1 MAEENNEKKKPSS
14 PRKRTPKKNMGMLP
28 DEGQMIQYSLFDTKQ
43 KINEST
49 STLMD
54 LRVSPFMPV
63 DKISHN
69 SALAREFVAN
79 KNILKRETA
88 FGTVEIRNRLLT
100 QYHKMILDCIMVHN
114 VRSVVY
120 KGTIAIYFSIYEIAQ
135 QLGLEW
141 NGKTQKNIQ
150 EAIEY
155 IKDVVI
161 VRTDADNPSITSS
174 YNIIQEMKYS
184 SKEQAYVIVLSS
196 QYAEYFNKTISIN
209 YNKRFDELIAI
220 RGKGSAFIRS
230 IIEFFITHDASAD
243 NIQRMKLMQL
253 LETINYPCQTPRQ
266 VTSAKQYLKEY
277 EKELAKFNIKYYTGS
292 QLFEYTGTS
301 DIRFIPP
308 LEGLLD

>member
-1 MAEENNEKKKPSS
+1 MSIEKNEITKPKTTKKRVPKSKMDLISNEN
-14 PRKRTPKKNMGMLP
+14 
-28 DEGQMIQYSLFDTKQ
+28 QIQYSLFDTKQ
-43 KINEST
+43 KIYEST

-69 SALAREFVAN
+69 SALAKEFVAN

-100 QYHKMILDCIMVHN
+100 QYHKMILDCIMIHN
-114 VRSVVY
+114 TRSVVY

-135 QLGLEW
+135 KLGLEW
-141 NGKTQKNIQ
+141 SGKTQKNIQ

-161 VRTDADNPSITSS
+161 VRTDASGSGIASS

-184 SKEQAYVIVLSS
+184 SKEQSYVIVLSS
-196 QYAEYFNKTISIN
+196 LYAEYFNKTMSIN
-209 YNKRFDELIAI
+209 YNKRFDELISI

-230 IIEFFITHDASAD
+230 IIEFFITHDASAE
-243 NIQRMKLMQL
+243 NIQRMKLIQL
-253 LETINYPCQTPRQ
+253 LETINYPCETPRQ

-277 EKELAKFNIKYYTGS
+277 EDELAKFNIKYYTGS
-292 QLFEYTGTS
+292 QLFEYSGTT

-308 LEGLLD
+308 LDGLLD

>member
-1 MAEENNEKKKPSS
+1 MAVEKDDEVKPKFI
-14 PRKRTPKKNMGMLP
+14 RKRVTKEKVGFLP
-28 DEGQMIQYSLFDTKQ
+28 NESQIQYSLFDTKQ

-49 STLMD
+49 ATLMD

-69 SALAREFVAN
+69 SALAKEFVAN

-100 QYHKMILDCIMVHN
+100 QYHKMILDCIMIHN
-114 VRSVVY
+114 TRSVVY

-135 QLGLEW
+135 KLGLEW
-141 NGKTQKNIQ
+141 SGKTQKNIQ

-161 VRTDADNPSITSS
+161 VRTDSSGSGIASS

-184 SKEQAYVIVLSS
+184 SKEQSYVIVLSS
-196 QYAEYFNKTISIN
+196 LYAEYFNKTMSIN
-209 YNKRFDELIAI
+209 YNKRFDELISI

-230 IIEFFITHDASAD
+230 IIEFFITHDASAE
-243 NIQRMKLMQL
+243 NIQRMKLIQL
-253 LETINYPCQTPRQ
+253 LETINYPCETPRQ
-266 VTSAKQYLKEY
+266 ISSAKQYLKDY
-277 EKELAKFNIKYYTGS
+277 EDELAKFNIKYYSGS
-292 QLFEYTGTS
+292 QLFEYSGTT

-308 LEGLLD
+308 LDGLLD

>member
-1 MAEENNEKKKPSS
+1 MSVEKDDEVKPKVI
-14 PRKRTPKKNMGMLP
+14 RKRVTKEKVGFLP
-28 DEGQMIQYSLFDTKQ
+28 NESQIQYSLFDTKQ

-49 STLMD
+49 ATLMD

-69 SALAREFVAN
+69 SALAKEFVAN

-100 QYHKMILDCIMVHN
+100 QYHKMILDCIMIHN
-114 VRSVVY
+114 TRSVVY

-135 QLGLEW
+135 KLGLEW
-141 NGKTQKNIQ
+141 SGKTQKNIQ

-161 VRTDADNPSITSS
+161 VRTDSSGSGIASS

-184 SKEQAYVIVLSS
+184 SKEQSYVIVLSS
-196 QYAEYFNKTISIN
+196 LYAEYFNKTMSIN
-209 YNKRFDELIAI
+209 YNKRFDELISI

-230 IIEFFITHDASAD
+230 IIEFFITHDASAE
-243 NIQRMKLMQL
+243 NIQRMKLIQL
-253 LETINYPCQTPRQ
+253 LGTINYPCETPRQ

-277 EKELAKFNIKYYTGS
+277 EDELAKFNIKYYTGS
-292 QLFEYTGTS
+292 QLFEYSGTT

-308 LEGLLD
+308 LDGLLD

>member
-1 MAEENNEKKKPSS
+1 MSIEKNEITKPKTTTKRVPKSKMDLISNEN
-14 PRKRTPKKNMGMLP
+14 
-28 DEGQMIQYSLFDTKQ
+28 QIQYSLFDTKQ
-43 KINEST
+43 KIYEST

-69 SALAREFVAN
+69 SALAKEFVAN

-100 QYHKMILDCIMVHN
+100 QYHKMILDCIMIHN
-114 VRSVVY
+114 TRSVVY

-135 QLGLEW
+135 KLGLEW
-141 NGKTQKNIQ
+141 SGKTQKNIQ

-161 VRTDADNPSITSS
+161 VRTDSSGSGIASS

-184 SKEQAYVIVLSS
+184 SKEQSYVIVLSS
-196 QYAEYFNKTISIN
+196 LYAEYFNKTMSIN
-209 YNKRFDELIAI
+209 YNKRFDELISI

-230 IIEFFITHDASAD
+230 IIEFFITHDASAE
-243 NIQRMKLMQL
+243 NIQRMKLIQL
-253 LETINYPCQTPRQ
+253 LETINYPCETPRQ

-277 EKELAKFNIKYYTGS
+277 EDELAKFNIKYYTGS
-292 QLFEYTGTS
+292 QLFEYSGTT

-308 LEGLLD
+308 LDGLLD

>member
-1 MAEENNEKKKPSS
+1 MSVEKDDEVKPKVI
-14 PRKRTPKKNMGMLP
+14 RKRVTKEKAGFLP
-28 DEGQMIQYSLFDTKQ
+28 NESQIQYSLFDTKQ

-49 STLMD
+49 ATLMD

-69 SALAREFVAN
+69 SALAKEFVAN

-100 QYHKMILDCIMVHN
+100 QYHKMILDCIMIHN
-114 VRSVVY
+114 TRSVVY

-135 QLGLEW
+135 KLGLEW
-141 NGKTQKNIQ
+141 SGKTQKNIQ

-161 VRTDADNPSITSS
+161 VRTDSSGSGIASS

-184 SKEQAYVIVLSS
+184 SKEQSYVIVLSS
-196 QYAEYFNKTISIN
+196 LYAEYFNKTMSIN
-209 YNKRFDELIAI
+209 YNKRFDELISI

-230 IIEFFITHDASAD
+230 IIEFFITHDASAE
-243 NIQRMKLMQL
+243 NIQRMKLIQL
-253 LETINYPCQTPRQ
+253 LETINYPCETPRQ

-277 EKELAKFNIKYYTGS
+277 EDELAKFNIKYYTGS
-292 QLFEYTGTS
+292 QLFEYSGTT

-308 LEGLLD
+308 LDGLLD

>member
-1 MAEENNEKKKPSS
+1 MSIDKKEDIKPKVVKKRVTKEKI
-14 PRKRTPKKNMGMLP
+14 GFLP
-28 DEGQMIQYSLFDTKQ
+28 NDSQIQYSLFDTKQ

-69 SALAREFVAN
+69 SALAKEFVAN
-79 KNILKRETA
+79 KNILRRETA

-100 QYHKMILDCIMVHN
+100 QYHKMILDCIMIHN

-135 QLGLEW
+135 KLGLEW

-161 VRTDADNPSITSS
+161 VRTDNNGSGISSS

-196 QYAEYFNKTISIN
+196 LYAEYFNKTMSIN
-209 YNKRFDELIAI
+209 YNKRFDELINI

-230 IIEFFITHDASAD
+230 IIEFFITHDASAE

-253 LETINYPCQTPRQ
+253 LETINYPCVTQRQ
-266 VTSAKQYLKEY
+266 ISSAKQYLKEY
-277 EKELAKFNIKYYTGS
+277 DEELAKFNIKYYSGS
-292 QLFEYTGTS
+292 QLFEYSGTT

-308 LEGLLD
+308 LDGLL

>member
-1 MAEENNEKKKPSS
+1 MSIEKNEITKPKTTKKRVPKSKMDLISNEN
-14 PRKRTPKKNMGMLP
+14 
-28 DEGQMIQYSLFDTKQ
+28 QIQYSLFDTKQ
-43 KINEST
+43 KIYEST

-69 SALAREFVAN
+69 SALAKEFVAN

-100 QYHKMILDCIMVHN
+100 QYHKMILDCIMIHN
-114 VRSVVY
+114 TRSVVY
-120 KGTIAIYFSIYEIAQ
+120 KGTIAIYFSIYEISQ
-135 QLGLEW
+135 KLGLEW
-141 NGKTQKNIQ
+141 SGKTQKNIQ

-161 VRTDADNPSITSS
+161 VRSDNNGSGISSS

-184 SKEQAYVIVLSS
+184 SKEQSYVIVLSS
-196 QYAEYFNKTISIN
+196 LYAEYFNKTMSIN
-209 YNKRFDELIAI
+209 YNKRFDELINI

-253 LETINYPCQTPRQ
+253 LETINYPSETPRQ
-266 VTSAKQYLKEY
+266 ISSAKQYLKDY
-277 EKELAKFNIKYYTGS
+277 EDELAKFNIKYYSGS
-292 QLFEYTGTS
+292 QLFEYS
-301 DIRFIPP
+301 R
-308 LEGLLD
+308 LNLN

>member
-1 MAEENNEKKKPSS
+1 MSVEKDDEVKPKVI
-14 PRKRTPKKNMGMLP
+14 RKRVTKEKIGFLP
-28 DEGQMIQYSLFDTKQ
+28 NESQIQYSLFDTKQ

-49 STLMD
+49 ATLMD

-69 SALAREFVAN
+69 SALAKEFVAN

-100 QYHKMILDCIMVHN
+100 QYHKMILDCIMIHN
-114 VRSVVY
+114 TRSVVY

-135 QLGLEW
+135 KLGLEW
-141 NGKTQKNIQ
+141 SGKTQKNIQ

-161 VRTDADNPSITSS
+161 VRTDSSGSGIASS

-184 SKEQAYVIVLSS
+184 SKEQSYVIVLSS
-196 QYAEYFNKTISIN
+196 LYAEYFNKTMSIN
-209 YNKRFDELIAI
+209 YNKRFDELISI

-230 IIEFFITHDASAD
+230 IIEFFITHDASAE
-243 NIQRMKLMQL
+243 NIQRMKLIQL
-253 LETINYPCQTPRQ
+253 LETINYPCETPRQ

-277 EKELAKFNIKYYTGS
+277 EDELAKFNIKYYTGS
-292 QLFEYTGTS
+292 QLFEYSGTT

-308 LEGLLD
+308 LDGLLD

>member
-1 MAEENNEKKKPSS
+1 MSL
-14 PRKRTPKKNMGMLP
+14 LP
-28 DEGQMIQYSLFDTKQ
+28 DEGQLIQYSLFDTKQ

-114 VRSVVY
+114 IRSVVY

-209 YNKRFDELIAI
+209 YNKRFDELIGI

-253 LETINYPCQTPRQ
+253 LETINYPCKTPRQ

>member
-1 MAEENNEKKKPSS
+1 MSIEKNEITKPKTTKKRVPKSKMDLISNEN
-14 PRKRTPKKNMGMLP
+14 
-28 DEGQMIQYSLFDTKQ
+28 QIQYSLFDTKQ
-43 KINEST
+43 KIYEST

-69 SALAREFVAN
+69 SALAKEFVAN

-100 QYHKMILDCIMVHN
+100 QYHKMILDCIMIHN
-114 VRSVVY
+114 TRSVVY

-135 QLGLEW
+135 KLGLEW
-141 NGKTQKNIQ
+141 SGKTQKNIQ

-161 VRTDADNPSITSS
+161 VRTDSSGSGIASS

-184 SKEQAYVIVLSS
+184 SKEQSYVIVLSS
-196 QYAEYFNKTISIN
+196 LYAEYFNKTMSIN
-209 YNKRFDELIAI
+209 YNKRFDELISI

-230 IIEFFITHDASAD
+230 IIEFFITHDASAE
-243 NIQRMKLMQL
+243 NIQRMKLIQL
-253 LETINYPCQTPRQ
+253 LETINYPCETPRQ

-277 EKELAKFNIKYYTGS
+277 EDELAKFNIKYYTGS
-292 QLFEYTGTS
+292 QLFEYSGTT

-308 LEGLLD
+308 LDGLLD

>member
-1 MAEENNEKKKPSS
+1 MSVEKDDEVKPKVI
-14 PRKRTPKKNMGMLP
+14 RKRVTKEKVGFLP
-28 DEGQMIQYSLFDTKQ
+28 NESQIQYSLFDTKQ

-49 STLMD
+49 ATLMD
-54 LRVSPFMPV
+54 LRVSPLMPV

-69 SALAREFVAN
+69 SALAKEFVAN

-100 QYHKMILDCIMVHN
+100 QYHKMILDCIMIHN
-114 VRSVVY
+114 TRSVVY

-135 QLGLEW
+135 KLGLEW
-141 NGKTQKNIQ
+141 SGKTQKNIQ

-161 VRTDADNPSITSS
+161 VRTDSSGSGIASS

-184 SKEQAYVIVLSS
+184 SKEQSYVIVLSS
-196 QYAEYFNKTISIN
+196 LYAEYFNKTMSIN
-209 YNKRFDELIAI
+209 YNKRFDELISI

-230 IIEFFITHDASAD
+230 IIEFFITHDASAE
-243 NIQRMKLMQL
+243 NIQRMKLIQL
-253 LETINYPCQTPRQ
+253 LETINYPCETPRQ

-277 EKELAKFNIKYYTGS
+277 EDELAKFNIKYYTGS
-292 QLFEYTGTS
+292 QLFEYTGTT

-308 LEGLLD
+308 LDGLLD

>member
-1 MAEENNEKKKPSS
+1 MSVEKDDEVKPKVI
-14 PRKRTPKKNMGMLP
+14 RKRVTKEKVGFLP
-28 DEGQMIQYSLFDTKQ
+28 NESQIQYSLFDTKQ

-49 STLMD
+49 ATLMD

-69 SALAREFVAN
+69 SALAKEFVAN

-100 QYHKMILDCIMVHN
+100 QYHKMILDCIMIHN
-114 VRSVVY
+114 TRSVVY

-135 QLGLEW
+135 KLGLEW
-141 NGKTQKNIQ
+141 SGKTQKNIQ

-161 VRTDADNPSITSS
+161 VRTDSSGSGIASS

-184 SKEQAYVIVLSS
+184 SKEQSYVIVLSS
-196 QYAEYFNKTISIN
+196 LYAEYFNKTMSIN
-209 YNKRFDELIAI
+209 YNKRFDELISI

-230 IIEFFITHDASAD
+230 IIEFFITHDASAE
-243 NIQRMKLMQL
+243 NIQRMKLIQL
-253 LETINYPCQTPRQ
+253 LETINYPCETPRQ

-277 EKELAKFNIKYYTGS
+277 EDELAKFNIK
-292 QLFEYTGTS
+292 GTS
-301 DIRFIPP
+301 KNRLKLHII
-308 LEGLLD
+308 LKT

>member
-1 MAEENNEKKKPSS
+1 MSIEKNEITKPKTTKKRVPKSKMDMISNEN
-14 PRKRTPKKNMGMLP
+14 
-28 DEGQMIQYSLFDTKQ
+28 QIQYSLFDTKQ
-43 KINEST
+43 KIYEST

-69 SALAREFVAN
+69 SALAKEFVAN

-100 QYHKMILDCIMVHN
+100 QYHKMILDCIMIHN
-114 VRSVVY
+114 TRSVVY

-209 YNKRFDELIAI
+209 YNKRFDELIGI

-277 EKELAKFNIKYYTGS
+277 EKELAKFNIKYYSGS
-292 QLFEYTGTS
+292 QLFEYTGTT